1 MGGGVTLRCREMGR
15 TRHLIAGIAL
25 ALAGTLFGAPAAI
38 AQDPGPAYTDWNP
51 QQIGFPS
58 NASASPR
65 ANCAHDSGRCIDRT
79 IAEMYRR
86 FNVVVPTCDDNNV
99 FSLTYIRV
107 TEDIRNA
114 VADGFYPDEAW
125 LNRQDATFARS
136 YFLAYDNYTAG
147 RTDLVPPSWRIAF
160 DAGRDGKV
168 EGIGNLLLSMNA
180 HVNRDFPFILYHAGL
195 VDPEG
200 KSYKAQHD
208 SYNQRLR
215 ALYRP
220 MIDELAK
227 RFDDSIDDYDVPGT
241 TVDDEGLFDVLVAWR
256 EAAWQNA
263 QRLAAAGSDAER
275 RQVAASIEDYAVG
288 QAEMIYAGTAYGPGE
303 GTDARDARCAEHGG
317 QDPAYRRG
325 SDVAH
330 FHSPKV
336 RRRGGHLIVPVVCPD
351 GPGPCKGL
359 AGGSGIVRVR
369 FSLQAGERGRVRL
382 TAVDRKRT
390 VRLTLKSLLGPGDAV
405 VRRRNLGVSDR

>member
-1 MGGGVTLRCREMGR
+1 MGR
-15 TRHLIAGIAL
+15 TRNLIVGL
-25 ALAGTLFGAPAAI
+25 ALAMTGVMVGAPLAS

-65 ANCAHDSGRCIDRT
+65 ANCANDSGRCIDRT

-86 FNVVVPTCDDNNV
+86 FNTVVPTCDDNNV
-99 FSLTYIRV
+99 FSMTYIRV

-136 YFLAYDNYTAG
+136 YFLAYDNYMAG
-147 RTDLVPPSWRIAF
+147 RTALVPPSWRIAF

-195 VDPEG
+195 VDSKG
-200 KSYKAQHD
+200 NSYKAQHD

-220 MIDELAK
+220 MIDELSM

-241 TVDDEGLFDVLVAWR
+241 TADDDALFDVLVAWR
-256 EAAWQNA
+256 ETAWQNA

-275 RQVAASIEDYAVG
+275 RQVAASIEDYAVS
-288 QAEMIYAGTAYGPGE
+288 QAELIYAGSAYGPGE
-303 GTDARDARCAEHGG
+303 GTEARDARCAEHGG
-317 QDPAYRRG
+317 QDSAYRRG

-330 FHSPKV
+330 FRAATA
-336 RRRGGHLIVPVVCPD
+336 RRRGGDLIVRAACPD
-351 GPGPCKGL
+351 GPGPCNGI
-359 AGGSGIVRVR
+359 ARGPGSARTR
-369 FSLQAGERGRVRL
+369 FSLQPGARGLVRMPVASRDA
-382 TAVDRKRT
+382 AVRI
-390 VRLTLKSLLGPGDAV
+390 VLKSQLGPGDAV
-405 VRRRNLGVSDR
+405 IRRRTLRASEG